1 MLKNLLICD
10 SCAFEVEVLAIVI
23 IDLVVKHSSL
33 LIFVKQPRPDQQ
45 QDRWELTEN

>member
-45 QDRWELTEN
+45 QDR